1 MDIKGITTLKE
12 YKESYHILLENHL
25 QKYIDYDELHF
36 IKNQLKIYH
45 FYFNVVNLRGINEDD
60 RESLLFLNQIIERN
74 SKSLESDHNAANLAF
89 PIKYYFTK
97 DYIKPKIDFE
107 QIDNYEKLS
116 VSFRKII
123 EFLTNLQIEKTNL
136 TEIVNKSHEQI
147 STLNWSGTKLELSEL
162 IKALI
167 QSNKLNT
174 GMHQNEI
181 FKRFRDF
188 LNVEEFD
195 ENDKLRDISERTKTT
210 AVFINKLEISLNN
223 WIKAKD

>member
-1 MDIKGITTLKE
+1 MNDALFTTLNE
-12 YKESYHILLENHL
+12 YKESYNIRLKNHFEE
-25 QKYIDYDELHF
+25 YIDYDELHF
-36 IKNQLKIYH
+36 IKAEIEKYEICYATADVRYRKIESGSDPHWPNKEFEYCH
-45 FYFNVVNLRGINEDD
+45 DLTRNDD
-60 RESLLFLNQIIERN
+60 YWNFKVMRMI
-74 SKSLESDHNAANLAF
+74 
-89 PIKYYFTK
+89 K
-97 DYIKPKIDFE
+97 DYDSPRTNFFDLE
-107 QIDNYEKLS
+107 LCEKLS
-116 VSFRKII
+116 HSFSKII
-123 EFLTNLQIEKTNL
+123 SFLIKLQDDIMNPILEADNSLAK
-136 TEIVNKSHEQI
+136 I